1 MPKLRITRRWQW
13 KEDGSLN
20 PDCVYMFNDEE
31 AKMLISL
38 GVGVPV
44 EDGPPKVESAA
55 IEPAEEKAVKASP
68 RPRRSTKKG

>member
-1 MPKLRITRRWQW
+1 
-13 KEDGSLN
+13 
-20 PDCVYMFNDEE
+20 MFNDEE